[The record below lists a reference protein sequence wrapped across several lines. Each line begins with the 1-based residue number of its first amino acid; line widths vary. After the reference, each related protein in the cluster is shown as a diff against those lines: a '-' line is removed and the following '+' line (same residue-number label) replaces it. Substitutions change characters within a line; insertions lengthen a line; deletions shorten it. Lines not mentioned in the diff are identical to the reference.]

1 MSEHEGEL
9 IRTEYVPVPT
19 SVLPIVVTALVACAV
34 GFVGGQFV
42 RLPWV
47 SEVCET
53 PVGLLGICAVICV
66 AACALQSFWLS
77 RTSNW
82 LLWLNRELSAN
93 RSSNTESGGASE

>member
-1 MSEHEGEL
+1 MDKTT
-9 IRTEYVPVPT
+9 IVEYVAVQPSP
-19 SVLPIVVTALVACAV
+19 LPIVITSAGVGLL
-34 GFVGGQFV
+34 GFVAGQFL